1 MFHILICLIHKIILA
16 ELEYKMFKTTSKSN
30 QVSDTNSFTNSHAKI
45 RKLEKMN
52 SEHINGL
59 LSKSYIVKFCKENII
74 QQNEINNKG

>member
-1 MFHILICLIHKIILA
+1 MFHILLCLIHKIILA
-16 ELEYKMFKTTSKSN
+16 ELEYKMFKTTSKPN
-30 QVSDTNSFTNSHAKI
+30 QVSETNSFTNSHAKR